1 MDFYPPCVDVF
12 FSNVDR
18 IVPEKNQVI
27 LPDDTHMTYDIL
39 IIATGTH
46 IRPDQ
51 TPGLKDGLWY
61 KKIFDFLQSG
71 VL

>member
-1 MDFYPPCVDVF
+1 MYF